1 MKIIQTVRL
10 KHTLLFMPLLAIALA
25 ASGCGSSGE
34 AAAVSPSAEPAA
46 GAASEPAA
54 QATAVPA
61 SAPSPEADLSGVTL
75 RIGQV
80 GWPEW
85 EEGFKAAGLLDTP
98 YHLSF
103 SVFQGGNL
111 ELEAIAA
118 DQLDFAITSEIPPI
132 FASQAANQGSF
143 KVIGVQRWNTLNQEL
158 VIPKGSVV
166 TSVAELK
173 GKKIAYVPNTTA
185 QYFLVKMLEGAGLS
199 WKDIEPVKLT
209 TAEGLSALVGGKVD
223 ALASYGNSIIAA
235 RQNGATTLASA
246 ADILSGNFPV
256 NVNTKSIDDPAKHA
270 AIADFLE
277 RLTRYYTWTQNHQEQ
292 WAEITASN
300 THQKQA
306 EVLDTLVNGDKQRPL
321 KLEGISEQA
330 IASQQD
336 IADTFTGLGLLPKK
350 VDVSI
355 IWSHAFDDDINAILK
370 K

>member
-1 MKIIQTVRL
+1 MKIIKTDGFRRSM
-10 KHTLLFMPLLAIALA
+10 LFMPLLVLALA
-25 ASGCGSSGE
+25 ASGCGNSGS

-46 GAASEPAA
+46 TVEPAA
-54 QATAVPA
+54 TAAPA
-61 SAPSPEADLSGVTL
+61 SPASPEADLSGVTL

-80 GWPEW
+80 GWSEW

-98 YHLSF
+98 YKLEF

-132 FASQAANQGSF
+132 FASQAANQGNF
-143 KVIGVQRWNTLNQEL
+143 NVIGVQRWNTLNQEL
-158 VIPKGSVV
+158 VIPKGSKV
-166 TSVAELK
+166 TTVAELK
-173 GKKIAYVPNTTA
+173 GKRIAYVPNTTA
-185 QYFLVKMLEGAGLS
+185 QYFLVKMLEGAGLT

-256 NVNTKSIDDPAKHA
+256 SANVKSIDDPVKHA

-277 RLTRYYTWTQNHQEQ
+277 RLTRYYTWTQGNQEQ
-292 WAEITASN
+292 WAEITAKN
-300 THQKQA
+300 TNQKQA

-321 KLEGISEQA
+321 ALETISDQS

-336 IADTFTGLGLLPKK
+336 IADIFTDLGLLPDT
-350 VDVSI
+350 VDVST
-355 IWSHAFDDDINAILK
+355 IWSHAFDDEITAIVK